1 MSGSRTITAQ
11 QSDALRAILE
21 KKGWEFSELP
31 YARWKAVG
39 NKVNVV
45 SYDSGKLVVQGGN
58 AAEFIEFTLEP
69 LIGVELP
76 AGQPQEILSPHCGI
90 DESGKGDFFGPLI
103 IAGVYVNEITAPKLR
118 AIGVCDSK
126 AIKSDKKICELAVK
140 IREIVGTDFTVVTL
154 PNATYNRLYSQ
165 IGNLN
170 RLLAWGHA
178 RCIEN
183 ILEKVPSCPH
193 ALSDKFGDESL
204 IKRALMEKGRKIRL
218 EQRTKA
224 ESDIAVAAASI
235 LAREGFVR
243 GCEKLTERFKITFA
257 KGAGPQVK
265 ENGRQLLKEYG
276 AEAFTECAKLHFK
289 TYQELL
295 NEGALL

>member
-1 MSGSRTITAQ
+1 MNPVRIITPK
-11 QSDALRAILE
+11 QSDELRAILE
-21 KKGWEFSELP
+21 EKGWTFSVLP

-45 SYDSGKLVVQGGN
+45 SYESGKLVVQGAN
-58 AAEFIEFTLEP
+58 SEEFIAFTLEP
-69 LIGVELP
+69 LIGVEIP
-76 AGQPQEILSPHCGI
+76 PEAAPENHSPHCGI

-103 IAGVYVNEITAPKLR
+103 IAGVYVDEQTAPEVR
-118 AIGVCDSK
+118 NIGVCDSK
-126 AIKSDKKICELAVK
+126 MIKSDKKICEIAEK
-140 IREIVGTDFTVVTL
+140 IRAIVGNRYTIVTL
-154 PNATYNRLYSQ
+154 PPITYNRLYAK

-183 ILEKVPSCPH
+183 ILEKVPECMH

-204 IKRALMEKGRKIRL
+204 IRRALMEKGRKINL

-235 LAREGFVR
+235 LAREGFVK
-243 GCEKLTERFKITFA
+243 GCAKLSEQFELEFP
-257 KGAGPQVK
+257 KGAGPAVK
-265 ENGRQLLKEYG
+265 ETGRILLSRYG
-276 AEAFTECAKLHFK
+276 ADAFNDCAKLHFK

-295 NEGALL
+295 NEGL